1 MSENTNVLHNSSDN
15 SETVVN
21 ETTRYD
27 GETSPNVVD
36 YYKVSESTLTVD
48 ENGNKYLRV
57 YIKTEYS
64 KAKIT
69 LNGKIYT
76 GITDDDTVISGSN
89 VVNGGDIHGILIP
102 VKDGESVKVIP
113 YVVTSEDGR
122 HTSNNALN
130 VTIQSIN
137 TNADYVTVNG
147 VEAYGPFTEDD
158 SDLPYYNSYIPY
170 SVYEKAVNN
179 AEKTSVVVQAAV
191 QSKDTTAELLW
202 EDGDFDYHGNDAKYN
217 IPFRVSHSYLFD
229 DADPDI
235 PHVVKFRIISEAG
248 TMQEYEL
255 RVYLADNTNR
265 DVEYDAESDNYSVWV
280 GPAGTINSIPPA
292 KYDKNTG
299 RYTVEIE
306 TGITSVDMKVI
317 ADYEYAG
324 VDIYDPYTSSYT
336 NNYELHQK
344 QVQLSNLEPNQN
356 YTLYFRIRSQDEM
369 LSGVGDGKE
378 YIVDLIRKS
387 NNRKIDHVYAYP
399 EDKTGKLFQSVVEN
413 ITVNNPII
421 IKNITYGTSIVPI
434 EIGADYSTAR
444 VGMTIDGVDTVSTN
458 QTLKI
463 NIPFDSNDDD
473 VDETTGER
481 SRTFQVTVWS
491 YEGDIAP
498 AYYTLKIIR
507 KMNNLKLKE
516 ITLDGRYAEQDRNDP
531 HTFRIDVGA
540 DETLVN
546 EIKATALNAGE
557 YVEFENNGFA
567 LSSNSY
573 LNYDVST
580 IPTSSSVTIDIKVG
594 SPDLLSD
601 GTTPDEIA
609 ITKLIITKLSPEE
622 LRSDLKLDMFV
633 SDIKLVDSSYVKAAK
648 QSEDK
653 TLVNGKYV
661 YTYNYI
667 SYINPT
673 ANMAYV
679 KSQTKSASSKI
690 EFFTDFGK
698 PAIASGMLA
707 VDTEASM
714 SGIDDIIL
722 KARVTAGDGKTQ
734 DYTLMIQK
742 ASSEL
747 GIDKVYVDATG
758 GLSTETQQTTRVT
771 GKVTGYEAGVEPNTT
786 AISYKVEMP
795 MNTYIAQPFVFAID
809 PYAVIQFYEY
819 RDGTYVLS
827 NNKQIQG
834 TNVNFAGATTDA
846 ASIEDRNLYKFR
858 FKVTS
863 RTNNASQE
871 YVINLINSPEGT
883 QLKNVNIGLRKEGYK
898 DYPID
903 ESEVILKNASIT
915 GLTTYLASV
924 PQGRDTAVVKLIS
937 ENKFA
942 KIYVNGVHQ
951 NSAVNTYIDDVKLNG
966 RVTQVPVTVES
977 PSGATQNYT
986 IYIVQ
991 YIYNFDLNTVVN
1003 DELTER
1009 IGDPVTNEDG
1019 VIISN
1024 YERPTKLPFYLN
1036 DADMQ
1041 INMADPQG
1049 HKYYVQIDDGEKIL
1063 VDDTTN
1069 EQTIKS
1075 TIKLKEVNSIVQ
1087 LRVYDEDGFLITI
1100 NNILIKRDML
1110 DAALGA
1116 IRVNDNDAV
1125 KTTLDSGKIIY
1136 EAYSYSEAE
1145 NPTAKVDI
1153 YAVDKNAAITLTGL
1167 TVSQTYT
1174 LGAGKGGQL
1183 TANVD
1188 LKVGDNY
1195 FSIELKK
1202 SDGSPSIYYTLRI
1215 KHIPVDVY
1223 LDDLYITKKDNSN
1236 KIPFYN
1242 SSFIK
1247 TVTTYSIKTENDLH
1261 EYDVYAN
1268 AHETHQKLLD
1278 YAKTQGWNPNDYETR
1293 IKITDA
1299 GSEQIDDLSKYIKQ
1313 YVNSMKTDGT
1323 TSEYF
1328 RIPIYLR
1335 VPHYTKTYYIE
1346 VHDPSDENR
1355 LADLQVIGYD
1365 LDPEFDKDNYK
1376 INKPTTDDEKKQG
1389 IYTVNVESEKTN
1401 ADIYAKAYHN
1411 HDGAKTMVTIL
1422 DSNKKPMSNAFVTIT
1437 QNVNLEYGDNVFY
1450 VKVTSET
1457 SKELEYELHIYRK
1470 PIDAS
1475 VKYIL
1480 VNDMPAALQP
1490 DGTYVAYVESGTNP
1504 IVKAMASDSRATTT
1518 LKTNGAADVSAVGW
1532 VTLNVPTVS
1541 TATANVDINV
1551 SLTAGNDTISRD
1563 YVLKLISVTGDILSV
1578 YMDVDNGDFVT
1589 DTTRQY
1595 ANPIAAVWNSEN
1607 NRFEI
1612 GIPHNATYTP
1622 MMRVTTLAEGK
1633 TVKIGTLAEQNPDA
1647 GTTKQFTNKT
1657 YLMNNPQDITVTVK
1671 DVATDVTKT
1680 YIVHVTR
1687 MSGDAD
1693 LIELEPESGVVM
1705 KPTFDKDVHNYEI
1718 DVDTAVT
1725 QVTFDK
1731 ITASN
1736 NATIKLMTSTS
1747 NGSKPVINHTSG
1759 NSFVFDNLTVGNN
1772 ILKIEVTS
1780 EDRITTKTYTVTINR
1795 KIPDTDATL
1804 DDIRVVIGGKYY
1816 SLVPMFDRDI
1826 TDYYFIVEGE
1836 NINDINIEA
1845 TPSSAASDV
1854 AYKIDGGSTTKGT
1867 SVTIKDGLTEKSTT
1881 EVAFNV
1887 SASGVVMKEYK
1898 ITLYKNINANI
1909 NPKQNFLSSIS
1920 LANHTLTMM
1929 NSSSDVDYNY
1939 YSNVT
1944 NTETEEAI
1952 TVIPNTNVT
1961 GTDGNMTAT
1970 LYDVANNTTETML
1983 SGQPTPVKLDA
1994 GNNLFIV
2001 KVSDGNGNSRY
2012 YSITINRAIDKN
2024 TSALLSSLTAS
2035 GQSMTPTFDKNVT
2048 SYKITVAN
2056 DVDSIKIN
2064 AKSENTMSA
2073 IWVRSEALDIDVDA
2087 VGTVNTDIKL
2097 VEGSN
2102 KIVITVTAPN
2112 NTAKAGNRTW
2122 NNTKKVY
2129 VINIYRGS
2137 ENDNAD
2143 LIDIKYTAGGI
2154 LTPIFDSDETNYHL
2168 TYTYEHEN
2176 VDLIPIART
2185 PDAIKDITVTS
2196 SETSKVISSG
2206 DTFSLSPLAVGET
2219 VVTFIVRTV
2228 NGTEKT
2234 YTVSVYRNKFET
2246 PIPEITGLELK
2257 DQHFDDYAITP
2268 GFDKDEHSYYA
2279 SVPST
2284 FEKADIKVTAISND
2298 PSDEDNLTIRVNG
2311 RVISSGTWN
2320 NIFEPIEYG
2329 DNIFTIELSNAQEN
2343 KEYYTLVIN
2352 RQQPDLDPKLIDLAV
2367 KQNFALSPAF
2377 DPDKTAYEINVDE
2390 STSYINLIPTAND
2403 AKITVNNIEVV
2414 SGMASENIELKK
2426 GKNQIKVVVTAID
2439 NTKSPAELSIT
2450 KRVYLVNVYRPDS
2463 DNDNAL
2469 TELVLNKGTVVPAFT
2484 RDVKNYYVT
2493 VPYQVNKVTL
2503 ETAALNPGSVIKV
2516 NGTEYTGAMDIDLTD
2531 GVYNSVAIKVY
2542 ASADDSLPEVTYTLD
2557 IFRKNMAADIP
2568 DLSSL
2573 TVDGKDIIPDFSARE
2588 LNYYTYV
2595 DASTT
2600 RVTINAKAASSSANV
2615 SGIGT
2620 FALNGNKTVRIIT
2633 VRNGATMQKYSVTI
2647 LRDTAINGISG
2658 TLNGDAITNSTLET
2672 ITVPEGTT
2680 TIPLNITSA
2689 DSDAI
2694 ITVNGREI
2702 ESGKDI
2708 DFTMSTQKERF
2719 DINVVSTISGINKS
2733 FVVYAESDADKPY
2746 EPFINH
2752 IMIDPTINQTGK
2764 DATFFTAFDEKV
2776 FVYSAVNDGATPYLF
2791 AKSDDPNVYIEVINE
2806 TMRDYSL
2813 QEGIGSYLAQSIG
2826 ESGQATFTF
2835 RATKFTESG
2844 YELINEYVV
2853 TVYNTD
2859 APILTDLWTDNATMK
2874 TKFSPI
2880 VRNYDVEIGKDTE
2893 AFTVHTKNTY
2903 ENAQV
2908 SMSIDGGAYVDGDV
2922 RTFDKLPLDTKNF
2935 TVTVKI
2941 TVDEKDG
2948 IYVLN
2953 VTRLDKLIP
2962 EAFLENIEL
2971 EDETV
2976 AGDGLYEMT
2985 PAFEEKDAEY
2995 SAKVNYTDNT
3005 ITLTVTA
3012 KDPAN
3017 DKLAVTTSDG
3027 KVTTVTSGTATEI
3040 TLPSSFLD
3048 SEHSTETVTVTV
3060 ENKDG
3065 KIGTYELK
3073 ITRDDRANGDARLAS
3088 LTTDKF
3094 DLSKVFNPEIFSYV
3108 VNISPYDEDIT
3119 VTAEAK
3125 NPTDSIV
3132 FTHKGKNSAESIG
3145 SASEKFE
3152 LDTGEAV
3159 DYVFVTVA
3167 ETPYTYVIK
3176 IVRENTAYLSN
3187 IIVTDTVDGDGYEEL
3202 NPKFDASVISYD
3214 VLVDPLATEIEFT
3227 IKTTEYNPIL
3237 NMSIEGTQVASKSAS
3252 ELTHMFDLALN
3263 QKSFT
3268 IDFEIVSQVS
3278 STVTNGGKYRVT
3290 VTRDTAETVPELQTY
3305 ITGRVHSVAQ
3315 GDDTAEI
3322 RMYDSSN
3329 NLVAVD
3335 AAGNTVYQV
3344 GLNGNF
3350 EISLPDA
3357 DTYHIVISRTGYL
3370 DYEITNIVST
3380 ETFVKA
3386 KYDFG
3391 MIRITPGNVTD
3402 YDVSDGVIDYV
3413 DINLV
3418 NVFLYNIIM
3427 DDYTGQIIKDSITT
3441 TEDGTKDETKD
3452 TDKKDDSSDNPE
3464 PPDNGTPDN
3473 PSTPSTPDSGTP
3485 DNPSTPSTPDSGTPD
3500 NPETPSETPD
3510 TPSTPSDG
3518 TNSGDSK
3525 DDSTTTDTP
3534 NKGETGDNTSSDTE
3548 TGDKSDNTETPS
3560 DGNTSSDNTSN
3571 GDTSS
3576 DSKSDNTTDSAT
3588 SDSKSDSTAD
3598 SATSDSKSDSTT
3610 DSVTSDSKSDSTTN
3624 SVTSDS
3630 KSDSKSDSAKSSESS
3645 YSVSTA
3651 VAGVSDYTE
3660 IQYGDGTNTAGAYY
3674 EANGKKIISWINFE
3688 GGRVERADCDFD
3700 GDGSI
3705 TTKDLLYAGM
3715 YFGKKTPVLDNQGP
3729 DKVKIKAY

>member
-1 MSENTNVLHNSSDN
+1 NTINVMIKSSLNTTAEYKININRLNLDLEAVQAGPYSGGNLSNALWDSTRNAYVVRLDPQTDDLPSAIASVLAKDANNYIRIGHLTRPEKPTQGSMTDEQYAAALAQYEKEVAAYETAAANDYSATDASVVWDGGWRQTSNQSYKIPLIKKDGGFTVVKIQVGVANNYKAQADATIDEKIGTVKTYTFLIGQKYKNTDADIDIYIDGNLLKNPEKVGDEIIYRYGIVKDATVKVGLRIDEHAPTPYDPTVSVNSVSENGIVNRSDYNYPTDGVLTIPVNTARSVSEDTPDTNITIVSIPEAGTGYTHQYKVVIYRLSENTNVLHNSSDN

-531 HTFRIDVGA
+531 YTFRIDVGA

-622 LRSDLKLDMFV
+622 MRSDLKLDMFV

-722 KARVTAGDGKTQ
+722 KARVTAGDGRTQ

-795 MNTYIAQPFVFAID
+795 MNTHIAQPFVFAID

-846 ASIEDRNLYKFR
+846 ATMEDRNLYKFR

-1024 YERPTKLPFYLN
+1024 YERPTKLPFYLS

-1188 LKVGDNY
+1188 LKAGDNY

-1346 VHDPSDENR
+1346 IHDPSDENR
-1355 LADLQVIGYD
+1355 LADLQVIG
-1365 LDPEFDKDNYK
+1365 
-1376 INKPTTDDEKKQG
+1376 
-1389 IYTVNVESEKTN
+1389 
-1401 ADIYAKAYHN
+1401 
-1411 HDGAKTMVTIL
+1411 
-1422 DSNKKPMSNAFVTIT
+1422 
-1437 QNVNLEYGDNVFY
+1437 
-1450 VKVTSET
+1450 
-1457 SKELEYELHIYRK
+1457 
-1470 PIDAS
+1470 
-1475 VKYIL
+1475 
-1480 VNDMPAALQP
+1480 
-1490 DGTYVAYVESGTNP
+1490 
-1504 IVKAMASDSRATTT
+1504 
-1518 LKTNGAADVSAVGW
+1518 
-1532 VTLNVPTVS
+1532 
-1541 TATANVDINV
+1541 
-1551 SLTAGNDTISRD
+1551 
-1563 YVLKLISVTGDILSV
+1563 
-1578 YMDVDNGDFVT
+1578 
-1589 DTTRQY
+1589 
-1595 ANPIAAVWNSEN
+1595 
-1607 NRFEI
+1607 
-1612 GIPHNATYTP
+1612 
-1622 MMRVTTLAEGK
+1622 
-1633 TVKIGTLAEQNPDA
+1633 
-1647 GTTKQFTNKT
+1647 
-1657 YLMNNPQDITVTVK
+1657 
-1671 DVATDVTKT
+1671 
-1680 YIVHVTR
+1680 
-1687 MSGDAD
+1687 
-1693 LIELEPESGVVM
+1693 
-1705 KPTFDKDVHNYEI
+1705 
-1718 DVDTAVT
+1718 
-1725 QVTFDK
+1725 
-1731 ITASN
+1731 
-1736 NATIKLMTSTS
+1736 
-1747 NGSKPVINHTSG
+1747 
-1759 NSFVFDNLTVGNN
+1759 
-1772 ILKIEVTS
+1772 
-1780 EDRITTKTYTVTINR
+1780 
-1795 KIPDTDATL
+1795 
-1804 DDIRVVIGGKYY
+1804 
-1816 SLVPMFDRDI
+1816 
-1826 TDYYFIVEGE
+1826 
-1836 NINDINIEA
+1836 
-1845 TPSSAASDV
+1845 
-1854 AYKIDGGSTTKGT
+1854 
-1867 SVTIKDGLTEKSTT
+1867 
-1881 EVAFNV
+1881 
-1887 SASGVVMKEYK
+1887 
-1898 ITLYKNINANI
+1898 
-1909 NPKQNFLSSIS
+1909 
-1920 LANHTLTMM
+1920 
-1929 NSSSDVDYNY
+1929 
-1939 YSNVT
+1939 
-1944 NTETEEAI
+1944 
-1952 TVIPNTNVT
+1952 
-1961 GTDGNMTAT
+1961 
-1970 LYDVANNTTETML
+1970 
-1983 SGQPTPVKLDA
+1983 
-1994 GNNLFIV
+1994 
-2001 KVSDGNGNSRY
+2001 
-2012 YSITINRAIDKN
+2012 
-2024 TSALLSSLTAS
+2024 
-2035 GQSMTPTFDKNVT
+2035 
-2048 SYKITVAN
+2048 
-2056 DVDSIKIN
+2056 
-2064 AKSENTMSA
+2064 
-2073 IWVRSEALDIDVDA
+2073 
-2087 VGTVNTDIKL
+2087 
-2097 VEGSN
+2097 
-2102 KIVITVTAPN
+2102 
-2112 NTAKAGNRTW
+2112 
-2122 NNTKKVY
+2122 
-2129 VINIYRGS
+2129 
-2137 ENDNAD
+2137 
-2143 LIDIKYTAGGI
+2143 
-2154 LTPIFDSDETNYHL
+2154 
-2168 TYTYEHEN
+2168 
-2176 VDLIPIART
+2176 
-2185 PDAIKDITVTS
+2185 
-2196 SETSKVISSG
+2196 
-2206 DTFSLSPLAVGET
+2206 
-2219 VVTFIVRTV
+2219 
-2228 NGTEKT
+2228 
-2234 YTVSVYRNKFET
+2234 
-2246 PIPEITGLELK
+2246 
-2257 DQHFDDYAITP
+2257 
-2268 GFDKDEHSYYA
+2268 
-2279 SVPST
+2279 
-2284 FEKADIKVTAISND
+2284 
-2298 PSDEDNLTIRVNG
+2298 
-2311 RVISSGTWN
+2311 
-2320 NIFEPIEYG
+2320 
-2329 DNIFTIELSNAQEN
+2329 
-2343 KEYYTLVIN
+2343 
-2352 RQQPDLDPKLIDLAV
+2352 
-2367 KQNFALSPAF
+2367 
-2377 DPDKTAYEINVDE
+2377 
-2390 STSYINLIPTAND
+2390 
-2403 AKITVNNIEVV
+2403 
-2414 SGMASENIELKK
+2414 
-2426 GKNQIKVVVTAID
+2426 
-2439 NTKSPAELSIT
+2439 
-2450 KRVYLVNVYRPDS
+2450 
-2463 DNDNAL
+2463 
-2469 TELVLNKGTVVPAFT
+2469 
-2484 RDVKNYYVT
+2484 
-2493 VPYQVNKVTL
+2493 
-2503 ETAALNPGSVIKV
+2503 
-2516 NGTEYTGAMDIDLTD
+2516 
-2531 GVYNSVAIKVY
+2531 
-2542 ASADDSLPEVTYTLD
+2542 
-2557 IFRKNMAADIP
+2557 
-2568 DLSSL
+2568 
-2573 TVDGKDIIPDFSARE
+2573 
-2588 LNYYTYV
+2588 
-2595 DASTT
+2595 
-2600 RVTINAKAASSSANV
+2600 
-2615 SGIGT
+2615 
-2620 FALNGNKTVRIIT
+2620 
-2633 VRNGATMQKYSVTI
+2633 
-2647 LRDTAINGISG
+2647 
-2658 TLNGDAITNSTLET
+2658 
-2672 ITVPEGTT
+2672 
-2680 TIPLNITSA
+2680 
-2689 DSDAI
+2689 
-2694 ITVNGREI
+2694 
-2702 ESGKDI
+2702 
-2708 DFTMSTQKERF
+2708 
-2719 DINVVSTISGINKS
+2719 
-2733 FVVYAESDADKPY
+2733 
-2746 EPFINH
+2746 
-2752 IMIDPTINQTGK
+2752 
-2764 DATFFTAFDEKV
+2764 
-2776 FVYSAVNDGATPYLF
+2776 
-2791 AKSDDPNVYIEVINE
+2791 
-2806 TMRDYSL
+2806 
-2813 QEGIGSYLAQSIG
+2813 
-2826 ESGQATFTF
+2826 
-2835 RATKFTESG
+2835 
-2844 YELINEYVV
+2844 
-2853 TVYNTD
+2853 
-2859 APILTDLWTDNATMK
+2859 
-2874 TKFSPI
+2874 
-2880 VRNYDVEIGKDTE
+2880 
-2893 AFTVHTKNTY
+2893 
-2903 ENAQV
+2903 
-2908 SMSIDGGAYVDGDV
+2908 
-2922 RTFDKLPLDTKNF
+2922 
-2935 TVTVKI
+2935 
-2941 TVDEKDG
+2941 
-2948 IYVLN
+2948 
-2953 VTRLDKLIP
+2953 
-2962 EAFLENIEL
+2962 
-2971 EDETV
+2971 
-2976 AGDGLYEMT
+2976 
-2985 PAFEEKDAEY
+2985 
-2995 SAKVNYTDNT
+2995 
-3005 ITLTVTA
+3005 
-3012 KDPAN
+3012 
-3017 DKLAVTTSDG
+3017 
-3027 KVTTVTSGTATEI
+3027 
-3040 TLPSSFLD
+3040 
-3048 SEHSTETVTVTV
+3048 
-3060 ENKDG
+3060 
-3065 KIGTYELK
+3065 
-3073 ITRDDRANGDARLAS
+3073 
-3088 LTTDKF
+3088 
-3094 DLSKVFNPEIFSYV
+3094 
-3108 VNISPYDEDIT
+3108 
-3119 VTAEAK
+3119 
-3125 NPTDSIV
+3125 
-3132 FTHKGKNSAESIG
+3132 
-3145 SASEKFE
+3145 
-3152 LDTGEAV
+3152 
-3159 DYVFVTVA
+3159 
-3167 ETPYTYVIK
+3167 
-3176 IVRENTAYLSN
+3176 
-3187 IIVTDTVDGDGYEEL
+3187 
-3202 NPKFDASVISYD
+3202 
-3214 VLVDPLATEIEFT
+3214 
-3227 IKTTEYNPIL
+3227 
-3237 NMSIEGTQVASKSAS
+3237 
-3252 ELTHMFDLALN
+3252 
-3263 QKSFT
+3263 
-3268 IDFEIVSQVS
+3268 
-3278 STVTNGGKYRVT
+3278 
-3290 VTRDTAETVPELQTY
+3290 
-3305 ITGRVHSVAQ
+3305 
-3315 GDDTAEI
+3315 
-3322 RMYDSSN
+3322 
-3329 NLVAVD
+3329 
-3335 AAGNTVYQV
+3335 
-3344 GLNGNF
+3344 
-3350 EISLPDA
+3350 
-3357 DTYHIVISRTGYL
+3357 
-3370 DYEITNIVST
+3370 
-3380 ETFVKA
+3380 
-3386 KYDFG
+3386 
-3391 MIRITPGNVTD
+3391 
-3402 YDVSDGVIDYV
+3402 
-3413 DINLV
+3413 
-3418 NVFLYNIIM
+3418 
-3427 DDYTGQIIKDSITT
+3427 
-3441 TEDGTKDETKD
+3441 
-3452 TDKKDDSSDNPE
+3452 
-3464 PPDNGTPDN
+3464 
-3473 PSTPSTPDSGTP
+3473 
-3485 DNPSTPSTPDSGTPD
+3485 
-3500 NPETPSETPD
+3500 
-3510 TPSTPSDG
+3510 
-3518 TNSGDSK
+3518 
-3525 DDSTTTDTP
+3525 
-3534 NKGETGDNTSSDTE
+3534 
-3548 TGDKSDNTETPS
+3548 
-3560 DGNTSSDNTSN
+3560 
-3571 GDTSS
+3571 
-3576 DSKSDNTTDSAT
+3576 
-3588 SDSKSDSTAD
+3588 
-3598 SATSDSKSDSTT
+3598 
-3610 DSVTSDSKSDSTTN
+3610 
-3624 SVTSDS
+3624 
-3630 KSDSKSDSAKSSESS
+3630 
-3645 YSVSTA
+3645 
-3651 VAGVSDYTE
+3651 
-3660 IQYGDGTNTAGAYY
+3660 
-3674 EANGKKIISWINFE
+3674 
-3688 GGRVERADCDFD
+3688 
-3700 GDGSI
+3700 
-3705 TTKDLLYAGM
+3705 
-3715 YFGKKTPVLDNQGP
+3715 
-3729 DKVKIKAY
+3729 